1 MKITYKFV
9 IVRWLL
15 KSVEKYTQGYLM
27 KSATMLKVMCRCV
40 YILLLI
46 YNTIASPLS
55 LFSNDVELDVYVA
68 TWQVRYLQCICTYT
82 LIW

>member
-1 MKITYKFV
+1 MLVVQFQMRSGEGV
-9 IVRWLL
+9 

-46 YNTIASPLS
+46 YNTIA
-55 LFSNDVELDVYVA
+55 
-68 TWQVRYLQCICTYT
+68 
-82 LIW
+82 

>member
-27 KSATMLKVMCRCV
+27 KSATMLKVMCRYV

-46 YNTIASPLS
+46 YNTI
-55 LFSNDVELDVYVA
+55 V
-68 TWQVRYLQCICTYT
+68 
-82 LIW
+82 